1 MHAPF
6 LGSPIAHPNRKLAK
20 TYRGRVQD
28 QTEDIAQM
36 MSMIRTGWSTE
47 RAPRPIGE
55 ILLVLENNETVFGNI
70 LIESMSSVRNGIAQ
84 FILTRW
90 DEQIFRWYLVQITTA
105 DNLIIE
111 EWENPPDPYHISSP
125 RIHA

>member
-1 MHAPF
+1 MPTPF
-6 LGSPIAHPNRKLAK
+6 TGSPIAHPDRKLVK
-20 TYRGRVQD
+20 TYKGRVQD

-70 LIESMSSVRNGIAQ
+70 LIESMSNVRNGIAQ

-90 DEQIFRWYLVQITTA
+90 DEQIFRWYLVQITTD
-105 DNLIIE
+105 DNLIVE
-111 EWENPPDPYHISSP
+111 EWENPPDPRHVSSP
-125 RIHA
+125 RILA